1 MDWEWL
7 ENRIFERTLTADERN
22 TLQAVIQQVEFA
34 EGERIMVQ
42 NAPGGTLYL
51 LRSGRVAVELEF
63 CGETVHLADVG
74 EGAQLGDMS
83 FGQDRRQ
90 GGGPQPRAAD
100 VDEQGAGATLIARTP
115 CVAYKLTRDDLSR
128 LYAYRQDMVNDLLVH
143 TLKGMSSTIRNLNE
157 AKAAALQYIHGR
169 RT

>member
-83 FGQDRRQ
+83 F
-90 GGGPQPRAAD
+90 

>member
-7 ENRIFERTLTADERN
+7 ENRIFMRRLTADERN
-22 TLQAVIQQVEFA
+22 SLQTVIQQVAFA
-34 EGERIMVQ
+34 KDDRILVQ
-42 NAPGGTLYL
+42 NEPGGTLYL

-83 FGQDRRQ
+83 FL
-90 GGGPQPRAAD
+90 
-100 VDEQGAGATLIARTP
+100 DEQGAGATLIARTP
-115 CVAYKLTRDDLSR
+115 CIAYKLTRDDLSR

-143 TLKGMSSTIRNLNE
+143 ALKGMSSTIRSLNE

>member
-7 ENRIFERTLTADERN
+7 ENRIFERTLTEDERN
-22 TLQAVIQQVEFA
+22 SLQSVIQRVEFA

-51 LRSGRVAVELEF
+51 LRSGRVSVELEF
-63 CGETVHLADVG
+63 CGETMHLTDVA
-74 EGAQLGDMS
+74 EGAELGDMS
-83 FGQDRRQ
+83 FL
-90 GGGPQPRAAD
+90 
-100 VDEQGAGATLIARTP
+100 DEQGAGATLIARTP

-128 LYAYRQDMVNDLLVH
+128 LFAYRQEAVVRDLLVH
-143 TLKGMSSTIRNLNE
+143 TLKSMSGTIRHMNE
-157 AKAAALQYIHGR
+157 AKAAAMQYIHGR

>member
-7 ENRIFERTLTADERN
+7 ENRIFERTLTEDERSS
-22 TLQAVIQQVEFA
+22 LESVIQQVEFA
-34 EGERIMVQ
+34 EGDRIMVQ
-42 NAPGGTLYL
+42 NQPGGALYL

-63 CGETVHLADVG
+63 CGETVHLTDVG

-83 FGQDRRQ
+83 FL
-90 GGGPQPRAAD
+90 
-100 VDEQGAGATLIARTP
+100 DEQGAAATLIARTP
-115 CVAYKLTRDDLSR
+115 CVAYRLTRDDLSK
-128 LYAYRQDMVNDLLVH
+128 LYSYRQQVVHDLLLR
-143 TLKGMSSTIRNLNE
+143 TLKHMSGTLRGMNE

>member
-7 ENRIFERTLTADERN
+7 ENRIFERTLTEEER
-22 TLQAVIQQVEFA
+22 TGLQSVIQQVEFA

-42 NAPGGTLYL
+42 NEPGGALYL

-63 CGETVHLADVG
+63 CGETVHLTDVG

-83 FGQDRRQ
+83 FL
-90 GGGPQPRAAD
+90 
-100 VDEQGAGATLIARTP
+100 DEQGAAATLVARTP

-128 LYAYRQDMVNDLLVH
+128 LYAYRQEIVHDLLLR
-143 TLKGMSSTIRNLNE
+143 TLKYMSGTLRGMNE
-157 AKAAALQYIHGR
+157 AKAAAMHYIRGR
-169 RT
+169 RV